1 MIRTQISL
9 SELEYDVAKR
19 EAKRLG
25 VSLAEFFRRALRQV
39 LPVSSD
45 KPWMQYCGSIE
56 TGDTQSSQHID
67 ELIYGHKD

>member
-9 SELEYDVAKR
+9 SEREYDVAKR
-19 EAKRLG
+19 EALRLG

-39 LPVSSD
+39 LPLPSD
-45 KPWMQYCGSIE
+45 KPWMKYCGSVE
-56 TGDTQSSQHID
+56 TGDAQSSQHID